1 MKYNELISK
10 FENTTAV
17 SQKIKKIYKY
27 TIFRLKIYT
36 VKCIY
41 DSFFYLIV
49 EYKSS

>member
-1 MKYNELISK
+1 MKYNESISK

-17 SQKIKKIYKY
+17 NQELKKYINIRIFNKKIY
-27 TIFRLKIYT
+27 R

-41 DSFFYLIV
+41 DSLFYLIV